1 MRFKV
6 NKKINW
12 FSGEINSYDELS
24 GKYGVYLMVK
34 QFLFSLMIRTLDML
48 TERPNFRHLKI
59 NLKSNFQS
67 LL

>member
-1 MRFKV
+1 MMSSQKSMEFIFPV
-6 NKKINW
+6 
-12 FSGEINSYDELS
+12 
-24 GKYGVYLMVK
+24 MVK

-48 TERPNFRHLKI
+48 IERPNFRHLKI

>member
-1 MRFKV
+1 MM
-6 NKKINW
+6 
-12 FSGEINSYDELS
+12 NSQES
-24 GKYGVYLMVK
+24 MEFIFPVMVK
-34 QFLFSLMIRTLDML
+34 HFLFSLMIRTLDML

>member
-1 MRFKV
+1 MMSSQESMEFIFRPV
-6 NKKINW
+6 
-12 FSGEINSYDELS
+12 
-24 GKYGVYLMVK
+24 MVK
-34 QFLFSLMIRTLDML
+34 QFLFSLMISTLDML